1 MSSATSFFPRA
12 VPAATNIIA
21 VMTFIVV
28 TLSLKPCSAAQ
39 QLPFFTRA
47 LTASTYLIAMVTVIA
62 MGLYTSF
69 RHKESNIAAVNG
81 SSRTGNSTSRNSNHK
96 KYQQSSH
103 TLSLQFSSGDCI
115 QTDSSNNN
123 NSQSNHSLS
132 THISYGRE
140 SQSTTSCGSQ
150 NQNITITTCGREGL
164 ENITSRSIESL
175 DNTIS
180 CSLES
185 LQNITNHGESQNTT
199 SSGLKSQSITSCGSS
214 QKVRFV
220 ERGWIVKKGGR
231 SRMSGK
237 QWRKIRRQ
245 EKRESEV
252 FAVRVSQEQSA

>member
-47 LTASTYLIAMVTVIA
+47 LTASTYLIAMVAVIA

-103 TLSLQFSSGDCI
+103 TLSRQFSSGDCI

-123 NSQSNHSLS
+123 NNSQSNHSLS
-132 THISYGRE
+132 THISCGRE

-175 DNTIS
+175 ET
-180 CSLES
+180 
-185 LQNITNHGESQNTT
+185 
-199 SSGLKSQSITSCGSS
+199 
-214 QKVRFV
+214 
-220 ERGWIVKKGGR
+220 
-231 SRMSGK
+231 
-237 QWRKIRRQ
+237 
-245 EKRESEV
+245 
-252 FAVRVSQEQSA
+252 QSAAASKACKTSQTTAKAKTPRAAASKVKASPAAGAAKKSDLSRGGGL